1 MPCDGQEDRVAEMM
15 RPVVLTGLTT
25 QGSWRMREIPVK
37 RFQLLSQ
44 GSRRSR
50 ALMKRYEKLTL
61 SL

>member
-1 MPCDGQEDRVAEMM
+1 MM